1 MDTSATFP
9 AEQLLHRCCRD
20 SPLPLPVFDQLYYV
34 SDVVIAKSDQ
44 MHFNIPIRS
53 TLLRQRCSYSQE

>member
-1 MDTSATFP
+1 MDTSLP
-9 AEQLLHRCCRD
+9 HLHRCCRD

-44 MHFNIPIRS
+44 CIS
-53 TLLRQRCSYSQE
+53 TYLFDQLYYVSDVVIAKSDE